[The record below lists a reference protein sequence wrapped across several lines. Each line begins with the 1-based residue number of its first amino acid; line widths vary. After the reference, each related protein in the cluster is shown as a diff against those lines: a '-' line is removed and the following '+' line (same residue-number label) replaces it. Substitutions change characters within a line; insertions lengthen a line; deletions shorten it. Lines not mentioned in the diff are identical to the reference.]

1 MVTDVVALS
10 PGESASDV
18 LLAVTGVGDVR
29 NTKNGKQFLDAT
41 VVYRSD
47 EDISRTFSLRIWDY
61 QQVSDWFGPR
71 EIIRVKKVDVGKFND
86 KKQFTTEGKLVDQQ
100 LLDMDT
106 YMNLVPGSY
115 WPKDYLV
122 SGINEYI
129 HKVSNPNY
137 RSIVGHCYNLVH
149 KQLAKQGLDL
159 MEMPAAIGMHHAFVG
174 GLMTHTLSMLKT
186 ANGVLDNT
194 IYQKYFDSSLIYAGI
209 LLHDLGKSFCYTN
222 ELDHESTV
230 AGSLVDHIIIIDGLI
245 CQVAQDVYGVSYLDL
260 LNNNEFLKLRHVVLA
275 HHGKLEWGSPI
286 KPQLPEAWFIH
297 QIDAGDAHFEVLRES
312 IEDPQVNGQGFT
324 GKIFPLDNSRL
335 FLSKN

>member
-129 HKVSNPNY
+129 Q
-137 RSIVGHCYNLVH
+137 NLGAG
-149 KQLAKQGLDL
+149 KPERIPMG
-159 MEMPAAIGMHHAFVG
+159 F
-174 GLMTHTLSMLKT
+174 KT
-186 ANGVLDNT
+186 G
-194 IYQKYFDSSLIYAGI
+194 
-209 LLHDLGKSFCYTN
+209 
-222 ELDHESTV
+222 
-230 AGSLVDHIIIIDGLI
+230 
-245 CQVAQDVYGVSYLDL
+245 
-260 LNNNEFLKLRHVVLA
+260 LKLSELTALPFVILDRKSVV
-275 HHGKLEWGSPI
+275 
-286 KPQLPEAWFIH
+286 
-297 QIDAGDAHFEVLRES
+297 
-312 IEDPQVNGQGFT
+312 
-324 GKIFPLDNSRL
+324 
-335 FLSKN
+335 